1 MKTTSLISKLNKLN
15 ISHEIVNNDG
25 YNADIKFTI
34 NGKIFLAGIVEGKAE
49 IQDLCHEICFDEA
62 EQEMQRRF
70 FDNFNQILK
79 YANK

>member
-15 ISHEIVNNDG
+15 ITHEIVNNNG

-34 NGKIFLAGIVEGKAE
+34 NNKVFLAGIVDGKEE
-49 IQDLCHEICFDEA
+49 IQDFCHEICFDEC

-79 YANK
+79 YANR